1 MRQHSTGSRLSAW
14 SAAAAG
20 LLLLSSACGSDG
32 ASASDPEPRTSSS
45 TPSDDAADTSLGEGN
60 WLLGITSA
68 GGADGETTLTSYVT
82 LNPST
87 GEATARKI
95 PGVSAASS
103 TPREAALLVSSDR
116 LWAIGDT
123 GISTKEEK
131 SGQLSV
137 YSLSDD
143 STRTIDIRERTGKSD
158 VKPIGWAFDPERPD
172 TLRVVDTDNRVWAVA
187 VSGDTA
193 TQESTLPDGPWVFT
207 NGFDP
212 NTGEPWVESIDSD
225 KTLPADEGANDTRP
239 ITRDGGTV
247 LPAGSTGLSS
257 LPPGPCRLGA
267 GYADPSGVTWM
278 FCADQAS
285 ISTHYLPEG
294 SDAWVEFGTP
304 GSPVAPVA
312 SGFALVL
319 PPAE

>member
-1 MRQHSTGSRLSAW
+1 MRQHSSGSRLSAW

-20 LLLLSSACGSDG
+20 LLLMTAACGSDG
-32 ASASDPEPRTSSS
+32 ASASDPGPTDSSS
-45 TPSDDAADTSLGEGN
+45 TPAAEGADTSQGEGS

-116 LWAIGDT
+116 KWAIGDT
-123 GISTKEEK
+123 GISTKDEK
-131 SGQLSV
+131 SGKLTV

-143 STRTIDIRERTGKSD
+143 TTETIDMRQRTGESD
-158 VKPIGWAFDPERPD
+158 VQPIGWAFDPERPD

-187 VSGDTA
+187 VTGGKA
-193 TQESTLPDGPWVFT
+193 TQESTLPDGAWVFT

-225 KTLPADEGANDTRP
+225 ETKPSGEGASDTRP
-239 ITRDGGTV
+239 VTRDGGTV
-247 LPAGSTGLSS
+247 LPAGSTGLSG
-257 LPPGPCRLGA
+257 LPPSPCRLGA
-267 GYADPSGVTWM
+267 GYATPSGVTWM

-285 ISTHYLPEG
+285 VTTHYLPEG
-294 SDAWVEFGTP
+294 SDTWVEYGKP
-304 GSPVAPVA
+304 SRPVAPVA

-319 PPAE
+319 PPVQ